1 MNRRYVRPSLGDD
14 PVSAAA
20 AAAIA
25 GAASV
30 ASSGAT
36 GKSTPPKRHRRKHRS
51 PSASTTTDAATDV
64 SPSSVPTASAG
75 AHKPTGKKVRKPSH
89 RPQRGNDP
97 AVDTAPGDKTATTAA
112 QPDAGHGHLL
122 LIGGAV
128 VGLGLLALLLT
139 RHDDQPAPD
148 AKHPRMA

>member
-14 PVSAAA
+14 PISAAA

-30 ASSGAT
+30 VPSGAT
-36 GKSTPPKRHRRKHRS
+36 KSPPPKRRRRKHRAAA
-51 PSASTTTDAATDV
+51 ASTTTDTLADA
-64 SPSSVPTASAG
+64 SPSPAPAASAG
-75 AHKPTGKKVRKPSH
+75 AHKPTLKKARKPSH

-97 AVDTAPGDKTATTAA
+97 AVDNAPGDKTTTPAA
-112 QPDAGHGHLL
+112 QPDGGHGHLL

-139 RHDDQPAPD
+139 RHGDEPAPN
-148 AKHPRMA
+148 AEHARMA